1 MDNEVVEPFTITLV
15 TTGFFD
21 ASVVRYPSSYS
32 YPGTYAT
39 SCLTPVPGYA
49 AGSSTFTAI
58 DIFNTISLDAKY
70 AGGVLGPN
78 GLIYFSEKTK
88 VSEEVCGGIINWRF
102 RG

>member
-1 MDNEVVEPFTITLV
+1 M
-15 TTGFFD
+15 
-21 ASVVRYPSSYS
+21 VRYPSSYS
-32 YPGTYAT
+32 YPGAFAT
-39 SCLTPVPGYA
+39 RSLTPVPGYA

-58 DIFNTISLDAKY
+58 DISSDKY
-70 AGGVLGPN
+70 FGGLLGPN